1 MEYSTLNNLKIDQKA
16 QLYDLYTHPDLKKRL
31 MDMGFVKG
39 TEITRLFSSADEGIS
54 AYLARGSVIALRRC
68 DAEKILTTACGVML

>member
-1 MEYSTLNNLKIDQKA
+1 MEYSTLNNLKLNQKA
-16 QLYDLYTHPDLKKRL
+16 RLYRLDTSPDLKKRL
-31 MDMGFVKG
+31 MDMGLVEG
-39 TEITRLFSSADEGIS
+39 TDITRLFSTADEGIS

>member
-1 MEYSTLNNLKIDQKA
+1 
-16 QLYDLYTHPDLKKRL
+16 
-31 MDMGFVKG
+31 MGFVKG

-68 DAEKILTTACGVML
+68 DAEKILTTASGVML